1 MADNEVKSFSNLEKQ
16 YSQYRQKLA
25 LMDHV
30 INCPRHALDILKK
43 YPDYECR
50 DTQSAI
56 GRALIRLSKHQSSN
70 GIM

>member
-56 GRALIRLSKHQSSN
+56 GRALIRLKHQSSN